1 MNRPSAPRSPRPA
14 AVIALMSALGAGAA
28 SAAPQDLAAYFGF
41 EPVRTIVVD
50 RSAGPVIS
58 ADFNADGLPDLA
70 IVNNAKSR
78 IEIYTLRAAA
88 KGIEE
93 LQRDLKVNQMR
104 PSPWYDRKD
113 VSVPQEVTAVRPFDV
128 DADGKTDLVYVGR
141 NPAELVIL
149 RQEGGMEFK
158 VQRRHRVREL
168 AARQGGLQIADVIGD
183 RAPEVITTAE
193 ERVVIYPLRP
203 DGSLGE
209 PRRLSPG
216 KPVGGM
222 IVSDFDGD
230 GLSDI
235 LAAVGDE
242 QMPLR
247 LWLQRQDP
255 RSQDKRGL
263 LGAELRFESPGLQSA
278 DAAVFPGRKAA
289 SLAVIERASC
299 RVVFYDVSSQAIEA
313 ASDGKVISEREAQ
326 AEVFGFADGA
336 AKDRSTAI
344 IDLDGDGLTDLLATD
359 SKTNTVV
366 CYRQSQGIGLGDPES
381 YSSFKATKAI
391 AAAAP
396 GAWDGSTTT
405 TVFVLSEE
413 EKAVGVARWDAGT
426 RRLTFPVPLPVKTE
440 GATPVAIGFVNL
452 SGTGTLA
459 SVVRAKRDHTLEL
472 HQPSIRKEGPDAIA
486 TLKLE
491 GVNRPP
497 QSMLGADA
505 DQDGNTDLLLFT
517 PGEPMI
523 MVRATVAPPAN
534 GGTSRPELTQVLTSE
549 KMPNFGLVQ
558 AAGPVNTAMLDVDG
572 DGKPELL
579 IADKNFVRACRYDAK
594 SGWKVVSQVTLSDS
608 GADLVG
614 LAVLPASAPGAPPLV
629 VAADKGNNRLLF
641 IDPDAKSGSVKQRVR
656 LMGFAPG
663 QVFAGRFGGDDNTG
677 LLCLADDAFGLL
689 RLAGSRTRLEQF
701 AAYRADAR
709 DRADFDV
716 ELGDINNDGFMDA
729 VLIDASD
736 DKMCTILTFSTGRQ
750 LSRATEFKLF
760 ETRSFSGGEGRSLEP
775 RETKVL
781 PLTDG
786 KKNDLMMLIHDRV
799 MVYPSMVTPP
809 KDPKAA
815 TAQ

>member
-1 MNRPSAPRSPRPA
+1 MLHPRHLLAALFAAAGGPS
-14 AVIALMSALGAGAA
+14 LL
-28 SAAPQDLAAYFGF
+28 AAPTDLAAYFGF
-41 EPVRTIVVD
+41 EEVRTVVID
-50 RSAGPVIS
+50 RGAGPVIS
-58 ADFNADGLPDLA
+58 ADFNNDGLPDLA

-78 IEIYTLRAAA
+78 IELYTLRAAA
-88 KGIEE
+88 KSLEE
-93 LQRDLKVNQMR
+93 LERDMKVNQIR

-113 VSVPQEVTAVRPFDV
+113 VSVAQEVTALRPFDV
-128 DADGKTDLVYVGR
+128 DADGKADLIYVGR

-149 RQEGGMEFK
+149 RQEPALDFK
-158 VQRRHRVREL
+158 VLRRHRVRDL
-168 AARQGGLQIADVIGD
+168 AARQGGLQIADVMGD
-183 RAPEVITTAE
+183 KAPEILTIAE
-193 ERVVIYPLRP
+193 ERIVIFPLRP

-209 PRRLSPG
+209 PRKLSPG

-222 IVSDFDGD
+222 IIQDFDGD
-230 GLSDI
+230 TLPDI

-247 LWLQRQDP
+247 LWLQKQDP
-255 RSQDKRGL
+255 RVQDKRGL

-278 DAAVFPGRKAA
+278 DAATFPGRKAA
-289 SLAVIERASC
+289 SLAVIERASR
-299 RVVFYDVSSQAIEA
+299 RVVFYDVNSQPIEPA
-313 ASDGKVISEREAQ
+313 AQGAVIAEREAQ

-344 IDLDGDGLTDLLATD
+344 IDLDGDGLSDLLATD
-359 SKTNTVV
+359 SKTNTIV

-381 YSSFKATKAI
+381 FSSFKATKAI
-391 AAAAP
+391 AAAGP
-396 GAWDGSTTT
+396 GAWDDSKTA

-413 EKAVGVARWDAGT
+413 EKAVGVARWDAAS
-426 RRLTFPVPLPVKTE
+426 RRLTFPSPLPVKTE

-452 SGTGTLA
+452 DGAGTLA

-472 HQPSIRKEGPDAIA
+472 HQPSLRKDGPDAIA
-486 TLKLE
+486 TIKLE

-497 QSMLGADA
+497 QSMLAADV

-523 MVRATVAPPAN
+523 MVRATLTPPAD
-534 GGTSRPELTQVLTSE
+534 GGSSRPVLTQVLTSE

-558 AAGPVNTAMLDVDG
+558 AAGPANTALLDVDG

-579 IADKNFVRACRYDAK
+579 IADKNFLRACRYDAK
-594 SGWKVVSQVTLSDS
+594 AGWKVVSQVTLPDS

-614 LAVLPASAPGAPPLV
+614 LTVLPAAAPGAAPLV
-629 VAADKGNNRLLF
+629 VVADKGNTRLLF
-641 IDPDAKSGSVKQRVR
+641 IDPDAKAGSVKQRLR
-656 LMGFAPG
+656 LMGFTPG
-663 QVFAGRFGGDDNTG
+663 QVFAGQFGGDANTG

-689 RLAGSRTRLEQF
+689 RLAGNRTRLEQF

-716 ELGDINNDGFMDA
+716 ELGDINNDGFLDA

-736 DKMCTILTFSTGRQ
+736 DKMCTILTFSQSRRLQ
-750 LSRATEFKLF
+750 RATEFKIF

-786 KKNDLMMLIHDRV
+786 KKNDLLMLIHDRL

-815 TAQ
+815 SLR